1 MGGREGIDWFTGFFD
16 NISEG
21 LYKIIQFAFGWINI
35 PQMPNEITNSIDSF
49 FNLIFDNLSLLGFF
63 VRPMTLKI
71 VIPVLIIL
79 LNFDLIYKIVM
90 WLVLKIPFFNIK

>member
-1 MGGREGIDWFTGFFD
+1 MGGREGIDLFSGFFD

-35 PQMPNEITNSIDSF
+35 PKMPTDITNSINSF
-49 FNLIFDNLSLLGFF
+49 LDLIFDNLSLLGFF
-63 VRPMTLKI
+63 IRPTTLKI
-71 VIPVLIIL
+71 VIPVLIII

-90 WLVLKIPFFNIK
+90 WLVRKIPFFNIR

>member
-1 MGGREGIDWFTGFFD
+1 MGGRDSIDWFSGFFD

-21 LYKIIQFAFGWINI
+21 LYNIIQFAFGWINLPPI
-35 PQMPNEITNSIDSF
+35 PSEISNSINSF
-49 FNLIFDNLSLLGFF
+49 LDLIFDNLSLLGFF

-71 VIPVLIIL
+71 VIPILIIL

-90 WLVLKIPFFNIK
+90 WLVRKIPFFNIK